1 MSEVCLPD
9 EQFKAL
15 QMDIADALLHAQII
29 DQAYYYI
36 EDDKGNVSLTEE
48 GQEEFNRCHDH
59 AEFIL
64 LDNGIQNAE
73 VMHE

>member
-1 MSEVCLPD
+1 MSDVCLPD

-36 EDDKGNVSLTEE
+36 EDDNGNVSLTEE

-64 LDNGIQNAE
+64 LDNGIRNAE
-73 VMHE
+73 VEHE

>member
-1 MSEVCLPD
+1 MSEVCLTD

-36 EDDKGNVSLTEE
+36 EDDNGHVSLTEE

-64 LDNGIQNAE
+64 LDNGIRNAE
-73 VMHE
+73 VAHE